1 MHTVAARQAAFLA
14 LYGPI
19 EDLQERL
26 TLVVEAARTAHTV
39 PPAARTAD
47 LLVDGCTSRVWLK
60 SEYTAGV
67 LRFAS
72 ASDSPLVHGLVALLC
87 ATYTDCTPA
96 DIAATEPTI
105 LHDLAL
111 WRNLSPTRQRGLTA
125 VRTRLRAL
133 ALPHLPNSL
142 RVTP

>member
-1 MHTVAARQAAFLA
+1 MRTVAANQAALLE

-19 EDLQERL
+19 EDPQERL
-26 TLVVEAARTAHTV
+26 TLVVEAARTAPTM
-39 PPAARTAD
+39 PPAERTAD
-47 LLVDGCTSRVWLK
+47 LLVEGCTSRVWLK
-60 SEYTAGV
+60 SEYAAGV

-87 ATYTDCTPA
+87 ATYADCAPA
-96 DIAATEPTI
+96 DVAATEPTI

-125 VRTRLRAL
+125 VRTRLRTL
-133 ALPHLPNSL
+133 ALPCLPDSQQ
-142 RVTP
+142 VT